1 MSNTA
6 SVTKIDTGRV
16 IGKRTLTTVEG
27 EEVEIPDAKRLVHL
41 QFRRFAGCP
50 FCSVHLRSFAR
61 RHDEITAAGIR
72 EVIVFRSTAKALQRH
87 HADTPFAVIP
97 DPRGKLYTEFGVG
110 SGLRAVLDPRALLVA
125 MYKVIRVLPKLPG
138 IPPWGKGVLGLP
150 ADFLI
155 ATDGRV
161 LACKYGSH
169 ADDQWSVDEL
179 LALIRQHRSSRNAC
193 V

>member
-1 MSNTA
+1 MK
-6 SVTKIDTGRV
+6 KIPIGKV
-16 IGKRTLTTVEG
+16 IGKRRLATAESKP
-27 EEVEIPDAKRLVHL
+27 VEIPDAKDIVHL

-50 FCSVHLRSFAR
+50 FCSVHLRSIVK
-61 RHDEITAAGIR
+61 RHDEIAAAGIR
-72 EVIVFRSTAKALQRH
+72 EVVVFRSTAKALRRH

-97 DPRGKLYTEFGVG
+97 DPQDKLYAEFGVG
-110 SGLRAVLDPRALLVA
+110 SGLRALLDPRASLVA
-125 MYKVIRVLPKLPG
+125 MSKVIRVLPKLPG

-161 LACKYGSH
+161 LACQYGTH

-179 LALIRQHRSSRNAC
+179 LALARKHVS
-193 V
+193 

>member
-1 MSNTA
+1 MSNTT

-16 IGKRTLTTVEG
+16 IGQRTLATTEG

-72 EVIVFRSTAKALQRH
+72 EAIVFRSTAKALQRH

-97 DPRGKLYTEFGVG
+97 DPRGKLYAEFGVG
-110 SGLRAVLDPRALLVA
+110 SGLRALLNPLALLMALPNVL
-125 MYKVIRVLPKLPG
+125 RTLPKLPG

-155 ATDGRV
+155 AADGRV
-161 LACKYGSH
+161 LACQYGTH

-179 LALIRQHRSSRNAC
+179 LALVRQHGSSRSAC